1 MAERL
6 DSRVRWLLVGWI
18 FVLSAVSYLDRVNI
32 SIAGSS
38 IAAEFGLT
46 TVQLGTVF
54 SAFLFGYALFQT
66 GGGWLADRYGPR
78 RVLTAGA
85 VWWGLFTSLTAFV
98 SPKAGSALA
107 LLIGARFLLG
117 AGEAVMFPGSNQFV
131 SRWIPPQE
139 QGIANGAVFA
149 GVGVGAG
156 VTPTLIAYVME
167 HYGWR
172 WSFWISAML
181 GLLAGLVWYL
191 IARDTPEQ
199 HRLVSA
205 SELAHIRSFEPR
217 SPNEKITP
225 EPDHKSAAPIAK
237 IAWST
242 ILRSKEVWAITLAY
256 FSYGYIA
263 WIFFAWFFIYLAKV
277 RGLNLKTSA
286 FYTTLPFVAMAICS
300 PLGGAVSDKLVQ
312 RYGLRIGRCVMPV
325 IGLILS
331 AIFLVLGAR
340 SAQPRVA
347 GVVLAGGAGALYL
360 AQSSFWAVTAS
371 ISRGSS
377 GSVSGFMNTGNQFG
391 GMLTAQLTPILALR
405 WNWSAP
411 FFVAAVF
418 AIVGATAWLF
428 IDPTRTLNPQALLKR
443 PAP

>member
-1 MAERL
+1 VAELRPSL
-6 DSRVRWLLVGWI
+6 VRWLLVGWI

-46 TVQLGTVF
+46 TDQLGTVF

-66 GGGWLADRYGPR
+66 SGGWLADRYGPR

-107 LLIGARFLLG
+107 LLIVARFLLG

-139 QGIANGAVFA
+139 QGIANGVVFA

-156 VTPTLIAYVME
+156 VTPALIAYIME

-172 WSFWISAML
+172 WSFWASATL
-181 GLLAGLVWYL
+181 GLLAGLVWYV

-199 HRLVSA
+199 HHLVSA
-205 SELAHIRSFEPR
+205 AELGHIRGAHQQR
-217 SPNEKITP
+217 SEKV
-225 EPDHKSAAPIAK
+225 SAPIAK
-237 IAWST
+237 IAWPT

-286 FYTTLPFVAMAICS
+286 FYTTLPFIAMAICS
-300 PLGGAVSDKLVQ
+300 PLGGAISDKLVQ
-312 RYGLRIGRCVMPV
+312 RYGQRVGRCVMPV
-325 IGLILS
+325 IGLTLS

-391 GMLTAQLTPILALR
+391 GMLTAQLTPIIALH

-411 FFVAAVF
+411 FFVAAAF
-418 AIVGATAWLF
+418 AILGAAAWLF
-428 IDPTRTLNPQALLKR
+428 IDPARTLEPQKTLER
-443 PAP
+443 PAL

>member
-1 MAERL
+1 VAEQRP
-6 DSRVRWLLVGWI
+6 SRVRWLLVGWI

-66 GGGWLADRYGPR
+66 SGGWLADRYGPR

-107 LLIGARFLLG
+107 LLIAARFLLG

-139 QGIANGAVFA
+139 QGIANGLVFA

-156 VTPTLIAYVME
+156 VTPALIAYIME

-172 WSFWISAML
+172 WSFWTSATL
-181 GLLAGLVWYL
+181 GLLAGLVWYV

-199 HRLVSA
+199 HRLVSGT
-205 SELAHIRSFEPR
+205 ELAHIRGAQPQ
-217 SPNEKITP
+217 PNVKV
-225 EPDHKSAAPIAK
+225 SVSIAK
-237 IAWST
+237 IAWPT

-286 FYTTLPFVAMAICS
+286 FYTTLPFIAMAVCS
-300 PLGGAVSDKLVQ
+300 PLGGAISDNLVR
-312 RYGLRIGRCVMPV
+312 RYGQRLGRCAMPV

-377 GSVSGFMNTGNQFG
+377 GSVSGFMNTGNQLG
-391 GMLTAQLTPILALR
+391 GMLTAQLTPIIALH

-411 FFVAAVF
+411 FFVAAAF
-418 AIVGATAWLF
+418 AILGAAAWLF
-428 IDPTRTLNPQALLKR
+428 IDPARTLEPENILER
-443 PAP
+443 PAL

>member
-1 MAERL
+1 VAELRPSL
-6 DSRVRWLLVGWI
+6 VRWLLVGWI

-66 GGGWLADRYGPR
+66 SGGWLADRYGPR

-107 LLIGARFLLG
+107 LLIVARFLLG

-139 QGIANGAVFA
+139 QGIANGVVFA

-156 VTPTLIAYVME
+156 VTPALIAYIME

-172 WSFWISAML
+172 WSFWASATL
-181 GLLAGLVWYL
+181 GLLAGLVWYV

-199 HRLVSA
+199 HHLVSA
-205 SELAHIRSFEPR
+205 AELGHIRGAHQQR
-217 SPNEKITP
+217 SEKV
-225 EPDHKSAAPIAK
+225 SAPIAK
-237 IAWST
+237 IAWPT

-286 FYTTLPFVAMAICS
+286 FYTTLPFIAMAICS
-300 PLGGAVSDKLVQ
+300 PLGGAISDKLVQ
-312 RYGLRIGRCVMPV
+312 RYGQRVGRCVMPV
-325 IGLILS
+325 IGLTLS

-340 SAQPRVA
+340 SAQPRIA

-391 GMLTAQLTPILALR
+391 GMLTAQLTPIIALH

-411 FFVAAVF
+411 FFVAAAF
-418 AIVGATAWLF
+418 AILGAAAWLF
-428 IDPTRTLNPQALLKR
+428 IDPARTLEPQKTLER
-443 PAP
+443 PAL

>member
-1 MAERL
+1 MA
-6 DSRVRWLLVGWI
+6 DQTVSRVRWFLVGWI

-38 IAAEFGLT
+38 IASEFGLS

-54 SAFLFGYALFQT
+54 SAFLLGYALFQT
-66 GGGWLADRYGPR
+66 AGGWLADRYGPR

-85 VWWGLFTSLTAFV
+85 LWWGIFTSLTAFV
-98 SPKAGSALA
+98 SPKAGFALA
-107 LLIGARFLLG
+107 LLIAARFLLG

-139 QGIANGAVFA
+139 QGIANGLVFA

-156 VTPTLIAYVME
+156 VTPALIAYVME

-172 WSFWISAML
+172 WSFWTSAIL

-199 HRLVSA
+199 HPMVSA
-205 SELAHIRSFEPR
+205 EELAYIRDAPYKTSENTATDDGER
-217 SPNEKITP
+217 IATSPVKV
-225 EPDHKSAAPIAK
+225 S
-237 IAWST
+237 WRT
-242 ILRSKEVWAITLAY
+242 ILRSKEVWAVTLAY

-286 FYTTLPFVAMAICS
+286 FYTTLPFIAMAICS
-300 PLGGAVSDKLVQ
+300 PLGGTISDRLVR
-312 RYGLRIGRCVMPV
+312 RYGQRVGRSVMPV
-325 IGLILS
+325 IGLVLS

-347 GVVLAGGAGALYL
+347 GIVLAGGAGALYL
-360 AQSSFWAVTAS
+360 SQSSFWAVTAS

-377 GSVSGFMNTGNQFG
+377 GMVSGFMNTGNQFG
-391 GMLTAQLTPILALR
+391 GMLTAQLTPIIALR

-411 FFVAAVF
+411 FYVAAAF
-418 AIVGATAWLF
+418 AVVGAVAWLF
-428 IDPTRTLNPQALLKR
+428 VDPARTLEPDVLR
-443 PAP
+443 ST

>member
-1 MAERL
+1 MTERPV
-6 DSRVRWLLVGWI
+6 SRVRWLLVGWI

-38 IAAEFGLT
+38 IAAEFGLS

-66 GGGWLADRYGPR
+66 SGGWLADRYGPR

-107 LLIGARFLLG
+107 LLIIARFLLG

-139 QGIANGAVFA
+139 QGIANGVVFA

-156 VTPTLIAYVME
+156 VTPALIAYVME

-181 GLLAGLVWYL
+181 GLLAGLIWYL

-199 HRLVSA
+199 HPLVSA
-205 SELAHIRSFEPR
+205 AELAHIRGAQQQP
-217 SPNEKITP
+217 PNEKIAP
-225 EPDHKSAAPIAK
+225 VLNQKVAAPVAK
-237 IAWST
+237 IAWRT
-242 ILRSKEVWAITLAY
+242 ILRSKEVWAVTLAY

-286 FYTTLPFVAMAICS
+286 LYTTLPFIAMAICS
-300 PLGGAVSDKLVQ
+300 PLGGAISDKLVQ
-312 RYGLRIGRCVMPV
+312 RYGQRVGRSVMPV
-325 IGLILS
+325 IGLLLS

-340 SAQPRVA
+340 SVQPRVA

-391 GMLTAQLTPILALR
+391 GMLTAQLTPIIALH

-411 FFVAAVF
+411 FFVAAAF
-418 AIVGATAWLF
+418 AVVGAAAWLF
-428 IDPTRTLNPQALLKR
+428 IDPARTLEPE
-443 PAP
+443 

>member
-1 MAERL
+1 MAEQTV
-6 DSRVRWLLVGWI
+6 SRVRWFLVGWI

-38 IAAEFGLT
+38 IAAEFGLS

-66 GGGWLADRYGPR
+66 AGGWLADRYGPR
-78 RVLTAGA
+78 RVLAAGA
-85 VWWGLFTSLTAFV
+85 LWWGVFTSLTAFV
-98 SPKAGSALA
+98 SPKAGSALL
-107 LLIGARFLLG
+107 LLITARFLLG

-131 SRWIPPQE
+131 SRWIPAQE
-139 QGIANGAVFA
+139 QGIANGIVFA

-156 VTPTLIAYVME
+156 VTPALIAYVME

-172 WSFWISAML
+172 WSFWTSAVL
-181 GLLAGLVWYL
+181 GLLAGAIWYL
-191 IARDTPEQ
+191 VARDTPEQ
-199 HRLVSA
+199 HEMVSA
-205 SELAHIRSFEPR
+205 AELAYIRGV
-217 SPNEKITP
+217 TH
-225 EPDHKSAAPIAK
+225 DVSAATGSTNAERIVAK
-237 IAWST
+237 AIKVSWHT

-263 WIFFAWFFIYLAKV
+263 WIFFAWFFTYLAKV

-286 FYTTLPFVAMAICS
+286 FYTTLPFIAMAICS
-300 PLGGAVSDKLVQ
+300 PIGGIISDRLVA
-312 RYGLRIGRCVMPV
+312 RYGQRIGRCVMPV
-325 IGLILS
+325 VGLVLS

-340 SAQPRVA
+340 SAQPRIA
-347 GVVLAGGAGALYL
+347 GIVLAGGAGALYL
-360 AQSSFWAVTAS
+360 SQSSFWAVTAS

-391 GMLTAQLTPILALR
+391 GMLTAQITPIIALR
-405 WNWSAP
+405 WNWSTP

-418 AIVGATAWLF
+418 AMLGAAAWLF
-428 IDPTRTLNPQALLKR
+428 IDPTRTLKPEKLSER
-443 PAP
+443 PEL

>member
-1 MAERL
+1 VAELRPSL
-6 DSRVRWLLVGWI
+6 VRWLLVGWI

-66 GGGWLADRYGPR
+66 SGGWLADRYGPR

-107 LLIGARFLLG
+107 LLIVARFLLG

-139 QGIANGAVFA
+139 QGIANGVVFA

-156 VTPTLIAYVME
+156 VTPALIAYIME

-172 WSFWISAML
+172 WSFWASATL
-181 GLLAGLVWYL
+181 GLLAGLVWYV

-199 HRLVSA
+199 HHLVSA
-205 SELAHIRSFEPR
+205 AELGHIRGAHQQR
-217 SPNEKITP
+217 SEKV
-225 EPDHKSAAPIAK
+225 SAPIAK
-237 IAWST
+237 IAWPT

-286 FYTTLPFVAMAICS
+286 FYTTLPFIAMAICS
-300 PLGGAVSDKLVQ
+300 PLGGAISDKLVQ
-312 RYGLRIGRCVMPV
+312 RYGQRVGRCVMPV
-325 IGLILS
+325 IGLTLS

-391 GMLTAQLTPILALR
+391 GMLTAQLPPIIALH

-411 FFVAAVF
+411 FFVAAAF
-418 AIVGATAWLF
+418 AILGAAAWLF
-428 IDPTRTLNPQALLKR
+428 IDPARTLEPQKTLER
-443 PAP
+443 PAL

>member
-1 MAERL
+1 MAELRPSL
-6 DSRVRWLLVGWI
+6 VRWLLVGWI

-66 GGGWLADRYGPR
+66 SGGWLADRYGPR

-107 LLIGARFLLG
+107 LLIVARFLLG

-139 QGIANGAVFA
+139 QGIANGVVFA

-156 VTPTLIAYVME
+156 VTPALIAYIME

-172 WSFWISAML
+172 WSFWASATL
-181 GLLAGLVWYL
+181 GLLAGLVWYV

-199 HRLVSA
+199 HHLVSA
-205 SELAHIRSFEPR
+205 AELGHIRGAHQQR
-217 SPNEKITP
+217 SEKV
-225 EPDHKSAAPIAK
+225 SAPIAK
-237 IAWST
+237 IAWPT

-286 FYTTLPFVAMAICS
+286 FYTTLPFIAMAICS
-300 PLGGAVSDKLVQ
+300 PLGGAISDKLVQ
-312 RYGLRIGRCVMPV
+312 RYGQRVGRCVMPV
-325 IGLILS
+325 IGLTLS

-340 SAQPRVA
+340 SAQPRIA

-391 GMLTAQLTPILALR
+391 GMLTAQLTPIIALH

-411 FFVAAVF
+411 FFVAAAF
-418 AIVGATAWLF
+418 AILGAAAWLF
-428 IDPTRTLNPQALLKR
+428 IDPARTLEPQKTLER
-443 PAP
+443 PAL

>member
-1 MAERL
+1 VAEQRP
-6 DSRVRWLLVGWI
+6 SRVRWLLVGWI

-66 GGGWLADRYGPR
+66 SGGWLADRYGPR

-107 LLIGARFLLG
+107 LLIVARFLLG

-139 QGIANGAVFA
+139 QGIANGVVFA

-156 VTPTLIAYVME
+156 VTPALIAYIME

-172 WSFWISAML
+172 WSFWASATL
-181 GLLAGLVWYL
+181 GLLAGLVWYV

-199 HRLVSA
+199 HHLVSA
-205 SELAHIRSFEPR
+205 AELGHIRGAHQQR
-217 SPNEKITP
+217 SEKV
-225 EPDHKSAAPIAK
+225 SAPIAK
-237 IAWST
+237 IAWPT

-286 FYTTLPFVAMAICS
+286 FYTTLPFIAMAICS
-300 PLGGAVSDKLVQ
+300 PLGGAISDKLVQ
-312 RYGLRIGRCVMPV
+312 RYGQRVGRCVMPV
-325 IGLILS
+325 IGLTLS
-331 AIFLVLGAR
+331 AVFLVLGAR

-391 GMLTAQLTPILALR
+391 GMLTAQLTPIIALH

-411 FFVAAVF
+411 FFVAAAF
-418 AIVGATAWLF
+418 AILGAAAWLF
-428 IDPTRTLNPQALLKR
+428 IDPARTLEPQKTLER
-443 PAP
+443 PAL